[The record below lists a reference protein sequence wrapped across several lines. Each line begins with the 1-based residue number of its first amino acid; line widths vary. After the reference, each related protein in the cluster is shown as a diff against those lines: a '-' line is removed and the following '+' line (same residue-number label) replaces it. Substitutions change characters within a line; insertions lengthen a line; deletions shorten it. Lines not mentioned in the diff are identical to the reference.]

1 MLNINVIGVFNC
13 YRAAAEQ
20 FIKQGTSGKLI
31 GASSVA
37 GLRGQPLLGPYA
49 TSKFAVRGLTQSF
62 AAELAGEGI
71 TANAYA
77 PGVVETG
84 MWDTIGEGFERVG
97 KLKARAPAGQEVK
110 TEGLEGVEG
119 QEGQEVEGTAKARTM
134 KVFTDAMVP
143 LKRHCTPEEVAGLVG
158 FLASDGADYITGQT
172 YAVDGGIYFT

>member
-1 MLNINVIGVFNC
+1 MIANAGIVAAQPLLSVNPDDFRHMLNVNVVGVFNC

-37 GLRGQPLLGPYA
+37 GLRGQLMLGPYSS
-49 TSKFAVRGLTQSF
+49 SKFAVRGLTQAF
-62 AAELAGEGI
+62 AAELAGHGI

-84 MWDTIGEGFERVG
+84 MWDTIGEGVER
-97 KLKARAPAGQEVK
+97 A
-110 TEGLEGVEG
+110 EGLEVTEG
-119 QEGQEVEGTAKARTM
+119 AKGRVIKRFTEG
-134 KVFTDAMVP
+134 MVP
-143 LKRHCTPEEVAGLVG
+143 LRKSCSPEDVAGLVG

-172 YAVDGGIYFT
+172 HAVDGGIYFT